1 MKITAIIPA
10 RMGASRLPSK
20 PMADIGGT
28 PMVVH
33 TWRAAH
39 QHPDLDAAIVATDH
53 ADIAAAIERAGG
65 TAVLTGV
72 HPSGTDRCAEACRT
86 LGLVGDDHAILNLQG
101 DEPFPDAA
109 HLTAVCNALR
119 QGRGDVVTAVRPAS
133 EGEAALP
140 ERVKAAL
147 GSDGRA
153 LYFSRTAIPHGGPQH
168 IHIGLY
174 GYAPG
179 VLARCAALP
188 EGRLERIER
197 LEQLRWL
204 EAGMHL
210 HAAVVTE
217 SEGPGSVDTPA
228 DLDRIRAWWSARSER

>member
-53 ADIAAAIERAGG
+53 SDIASAVERAGG

-72 HPSGTDRCAEACRT
+72 HPSGTDRCAAACRA

-119 QGRGDVVTAVRPAS
+119 QGRGDVITAVRPAS

-153 LYFSRTAIPHGGPQH
+153 LYFSRTAIPHGGPHH

-228 DLDRIRAWWSARSER
+228 DLDRIRAWWNARSER

>member
-119 QGRGDVVTAVRPAS
+119 QGRGDVVTAVRSAS

>member
-53 ADIAAAIERAGG
+53 ADIASAVERAGG

-72 HPSGTDRCAEACRT
+72 HPSGTDRCAAACRA

-119 QGRGDVVTAVRPAS
+119 QGRGDVITAVRPAS

-153 LYFSRTAIPHGGPQH
+153 LYFSRTAIPHGGPHH

-228 DLDRIRAWWSARSER
+228 DLDRIRAWWNARSER